1 MLNPEL
7 NAALVYIQFKATNEE
22 LNQIIETVKYRRA
35 QLARKNT
42 ATLTPGATVSF
53 VSRTGATIQGTVRK
67 VAIKNVVVDTPR
79 GGYKVPANML
89 TVVG

>member
-1 MLNPEL
+1 MNTEL
-7 NAALVYIQFKATNEE
+7 NAALVYIQFNATNDE
-22 LNQIIETVKYRRA
+22 LNEIVETVKYRRA
-35 QLARKNT
+35 QLARRNT

-67 VAIKNVVVDTPR
+67 VAIKNVTVDTPR
-79 GGYKVPANML
+79 GGYRVPANML